1 MTEAAPSPSAPLA
14 DQGAGAGHGAEQ
26 GPAAAPARPGAWR
39 RLADRVRASFVHLAR
54 LVRTTA
60 FKLLAAYLVVFALFA
75 VSVIAYTA
83 WHTRH
88 LIEAQVSDDL
98 DREVQ
103 MLAEQYRNGGIQR
116 LVYVIDRRTR
126 RPGSSIYMLTNFQGE
141 VLAANVADLPF
152 GLLDRA
158 GTRFTTYNRPDE
170 TGSKT
175 HVAVVQVFILP
186 GGYRLLVGR
195 DIEERDTL
203 RDLVI
208 WPAQWAVLLIVV
220 LGLAGGVFVTR
231 RVLKRIDAMTAPSE
245 TIMAGAL
252 SGRLAVA
259 GTGDEFDRLA
269 QSLNA
274 MLERIEALMVGLK
287 EVSDN
292 IAHDLKTP
300 LTRLRNRAEEALRTA
315 DSEAD
320 WRDAVEATIE
330 ESDGLI
336 RTFDALLM
344 IARAEAGQA
353 RKSMVDLDL
362 AELVTDVCELYEPV
376 AEEQGL
382 DFSFATVPVKVHGM
396 GELLAQALANLI
408 DNALKYGAPEDRRGA
423 IAVRLSREGSDVVVT
438 VADSGPGI
446 PAADRERVVERFVR
460 LDASRTRPGSGLGL
474 AMVAAV
480 AHLHGGSLGFADNAP
495 GLAARLRMP
504 ALPG

>member
-1 MTEAAPSPSAPLA
+1 MRI
-14 DQGAGAGHGAEQ
+14 GASS
-26 GPAAAPARPGAWR
+26 AAPAAGRPSQGASR
-39 RLADRVRASFVHLAR
+39 AASEKASEGAFAHLMRLA
-54 LVRTTA
+54 RTTA
-60 FKLLAAYLVVFALFA
+60 FKLLAAYLIVFALFA

-83 WHTRH
+83 WHTRQ

-98 DREVQ
+98 NREVQ
-103 MLAEQYRNGGIQR
+103 FLADQYRNGGIQR

-141 VLAANVADLPF
+141 TLAANVSDLPF
-152 GLLDRA
+152 GLLERA

-170 TGSKT
+170 GGSKA

-203 RDLVI
+203 QDLVTR
-208 WPAQWAVLLIVV
+208 PAQWAVILIVV

-231 RVLKRIDAMTAPSE
+231 RVLKRIDAMTATSE
-245 TIMAGAL
+245 TIMAGDL

-300 LTRLRNRAEEALRTA
+300 LTRLRNRSEEALRTA
-315 DSEAD
+315 RSEED
-320 WRDAVEATIE
+320 WQGALEAVIE

-336 RTFDALLM
+336 RTFDALLL

-362 AELVTDVCELYEPV
+362 ADLVADVCELYEPV
-376 AEEQGL
+376 AEEAEM
-382 DFSFATVPVKVHGM
+382 DFAVSTVPVKVHGM

-408 DNALKYGAPEDRRGA
+408 DNAVKYGAPAEGAGGA
-423 IAVRLSREGSDVVVT
+423 ITVALTREGADAVLT
-438 VADSGPGI
+438 VADRGPGI
-446 PAADRERVVERFVR
+446 APGDRARVVDRFVR
-460 LDASRTRPGSGLGL
+460 LEASRTRPGSGLGL
-474 AMVAAV
+474 SLVAAV
-480 AHLHGGSLGFADNAP
+480 AHLHGGDLDFADNAP
-495 GLAARLRMP
+495 GLVARLRLP